1 MFGSGGTRK
10 TDLPEGLPGAPYTCK
25 FGGESRGPLFPMKI
39 WIWDLRRCNFLL
51 SWRDYFSLFLLL
63 SRYSIT
69 FSILPPLSQPYFH
82 ATLGELRDPYFQNV
96 GYVPQD
102 PPVAPPVVRFK
113 GETAGGPVSDVY
125 PGPQSGSQRA
135 WHYLASMVIE
145 LNLVYERKFVMFS
158 HCLKFHQIIHDT
170 TASMHQQVLAKGYP
184 GFLAYRML

>member
-1 MFGSGGTRK
+1 
-10 TDLPEGLPGAPYTCK
+10 
-25 FGGESRGPLFPMKI
+25 MKI

-170 TASMHQQVLAKGYP
+170 IASVHQQVLAKRISWVSGLSHAVNALT
-184 GFLAYRML
+184 LARQIWRHNYVIGRNEYLISTLLACTVP